1 MTRFMFV
8 VALVI
13 AFAATAAA
21 QVTSPIRHT
30 WIVTSC
36 ESWNCAAAALVMA
49 DGKPDVIVLPT
60 NREDRPWLILKRVEE
75 GSLFV
80 PDDEPFTCEVFDNV
94 TAATSRFTALDGCHT
109 PLILNVPD
117 GRAVVTSLLDC
128 SAGSKRRA
136 AGK

>member
-36 ESWNCAAAALVMA
+36 KGWNCAAAALVMA
-49 DGKPDVIVLPT
+49 DGSESTPHS
-60 NREDRPWLILKRVEE
+60 
-75 GSLFV
+75 G
-80 PDDEPFTCEVFDNV
+80 
-94 TAATSRFTALDGCHT
+94 LDQTRC
-109 PLILNVPD
+109 LM
-117 GRAVVTSLLDC
+117 
-128 SAGSKRRA
+128 
-136 AGK
+136 